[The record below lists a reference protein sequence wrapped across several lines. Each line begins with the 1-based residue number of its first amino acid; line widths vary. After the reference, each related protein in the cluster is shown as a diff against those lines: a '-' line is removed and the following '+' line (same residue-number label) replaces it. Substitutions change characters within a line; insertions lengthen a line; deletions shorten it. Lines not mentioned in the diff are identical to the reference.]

1 MMMTMAMTMTT
12 SPTAMTEGGT
22 RTGLGLR
29 RRIVGGY
36 VALMTIATLASVAL
50 TYWVTLARVDARVE
64 DQLTQEAQEIRR
76 LAGGND
82 PETGEAFGTD
92 VRRVFQVFLERNIPT
107 QNETM
112 VTFVDGE
119 PFLRSRRP
127 APYRV
132 DLDRNLAARWSR
144 LSSPE
149 RGDADTP
156 EGPFRYLA
164 VPLTTRGEARGVFVV
179 GVFSDLERREA
190 RGPTI
195 AAGAVGLFTLI
206 VGSLMAW
213 RLAARVIDP
222 VERVTATAQAIT
234 ETDLARRIDVEGE
247 DEIARLARTFNDML
261 DRIESAFQTQRQFID
276 DAGHELR
283 TPITIIRGHLELL
296 GDDPGEREQTLAVVM
311 DELDRMGRMVNDLLI
326 LAKADQPDFLQL
338 ETVDLAAF
346 TRELRSK
353 ARGMADRRWV
363 VEGSGRG
370 VIIADRQR
378 LTQAAMQLA
387 ENAIQHTS
395 AGDQIWMGS
404 SLSPE
409 EARIWVKDFGPGIA
423 PDDQERIFRRF
434 RRGSLG
440 PRRSDGAGLG
450 LAIVKAIADAH
461 NGRVEIESSPG
472 AGAMFRIAV
481 PVDQPPRPAEDGAA

>member
-1 MMMTMAMTMTT
+1 MTMVMTMTSRT
-12 SPTAMTEGGT
+12 PMTE
-22 RTGLGLR
+22 TGPHKERGLR

-64 DQLTQEAQEIRR
+64 DQLTQESQEIRR
-76 LAGGND
+76 LSGGND

-92 VRRVFQVFLERNIPT
+92 VRRIFEVFLARNIPT

-112 VTFVDGE
+112 VTFIDGE
-119 PFLRSRRP
+119 PFLRSQRP

-132 DLDRNLAARWSR
+132 DLDRNLAARWSA
-144 LSSPE
+144 LSAPE
-149 RGDADTP
+149 RGNARTP

-164 VPLTTRGEARGVFVV
+164 VPVRAGGATRGVFVV
-179 GVFSDLERREA
+179 GVFTDLERREA
-190 RGPTI
+190 IAPTT

-234 ETDLARRIDVEGE
+234 ETDLTQRIDVQGE

-261 DRIESAFQTQRQFID
+261 DRIEGAFQTQRQFID

-283 TPITIIRGHLELL
+283 TPITIIRGHLEVL
-296 GDDPGEREQTLAVVM
+296 GADPTERDEALAVVT
-311 DELDRMGRMVNDLLI
+311 DELDRMARMVNDLLI
-326 LAKADQPDFLQL
+326 LAKSEQPDFLQL
-338 ETVDLAAF
+338 QTVDVHAF
-346 TRELRSK
+346 TQELGSK
-353 ARGMADRRWV
+353 ALGLADRRWV
-363 VEGSGRG
+363 VESSGRG
-370 VIIADRQR
+370 VIVADRQR

-387 ENAIQHTS
+387 ENAVQHTS
-395 AGDQIWMGS
+395 AGDEIALGS
-404 SLSPE
+404 SISAE
-409 EARIWVKDFGPGIA
+409 EAIIWVKDPGPGIA
-423 PDDQERIFRRF
+423 PDDQDRIFRRF

-450 LAIVKAIADAH
+450 LAIMKAIVDAH
-461 NGRVEIESSPG
+461 HGRIEIDSSPG
-472 AGAMFRIAV
+472 TGATFRLAI
-481 PVDQPPRPAEDGAA
+481 PVDQPPRPAEGGVV

>member
-1 MMMTMAMTMTT
+1 
-12 SPTAMTEGGT
+12 MTE
-22 RTGLGLR
+22 TGPRKVRSLR

-64 DQLTQEAQEIRR
+64 DQLTQESQEIRR
-76 LAGGND
+76 LASGND
-82 PETGEAFGTD
+82 PETGEPFGTD
-92 VRRVFQVFLERNIPT
+92 VRRIFQVFLERNIPT

-112 VTFVDGE
+112 VTFIGGE
-119 PFLRSRRP
+119 PFLRSRRA

-144 LSSPE
+144 LSSPD
-149 RGDADTP
+149 RGDARTP

-164 VPLTTRGEARGVFVV
+164 VPVTAGGETRGVFVV
-179 GVFSDLERREA
+179 GVFTDLERREA
-190 RGPTI
+190 RPPTL
-195 AAGAVGLFTLI
+195 AAGAVGLFILV

-222 VERVTATAQAIT
+222 VERVTVTAQAIT
-234 ETDLARRIDVEGE
+234 ETDLTKRIDVEGD

-283 TPITIIRGHLELL
+283 TPITIIRGHLEVL
-296 GDDPGEREQTLAVVM
+296 GDDPADREETLAVVT
-311 DELDRMGRMVNDLLI
+311 DELDRMARMVKDLLI
-326 LAKADQPDFLQL
+326 LAKAEQPDFLQL
-338 ETVDLAAF
+338 ETVDVDVF
-346 TRELRSK
+346 TQELGSK
-353 ARGMADRRWV
+353 ARALADRRWV
-363 VEGSGRG
+363 VESSARG
-370 VIIADRQR
+370 VIVADRQR

-387 ENAIQHTS
+387 ENAVQHTS
-395 AGDQIWMGS
+395 AGDDIALGS
-404 SLSPE
+404 SMSPA
-409 EARIWVKDFGPGIA
+409 EALIWVKDSGPGIA
-423 PDDQERIFRRF
+423 LDDQERIFRRF

-450 LAIVKAIADAH
+450 LAIVKAITDAH
-461 NGRVEIESSPG
+461 NGRIEIHSSPG
-472 AGAMFRIAV
+472 WGAMFRIAI
-481 PVDQPPRPAEDGAA
+481 PVDQPARPDNGGAV